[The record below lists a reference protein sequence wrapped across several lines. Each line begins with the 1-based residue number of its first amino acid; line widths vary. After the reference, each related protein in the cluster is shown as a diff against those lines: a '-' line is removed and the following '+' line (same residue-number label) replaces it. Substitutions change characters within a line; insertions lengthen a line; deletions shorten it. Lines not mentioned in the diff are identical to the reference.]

1 VPLDRSAMLLQATPM
16 RNKHGKYFLE
26 DNLFEDGLLDKMDQP
41 EGQQYIEMSD
51 LLDATG
57 RCKAEYSRNGR
68 S

>member
-1 VPLDRSAMLLQATPM
+1 M